1 MSFPAATRLWESPVL
16 TLPSNQP
23 GESRHLV
30 IGKIGARFWTAIITR
45 RGSALRLISVRASRA
60 NEKRIYDEILEEK

>member
-1 MSFPAATRLWESPVL
+1 M
-16 TLPSNQP
+16 
-23 GESRHLV
+23 